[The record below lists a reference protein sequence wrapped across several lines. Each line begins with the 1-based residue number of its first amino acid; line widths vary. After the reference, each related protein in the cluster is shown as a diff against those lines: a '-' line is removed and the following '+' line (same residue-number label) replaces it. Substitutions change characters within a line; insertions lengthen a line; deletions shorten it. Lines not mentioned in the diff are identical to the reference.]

1 MALHDLSKKQLGENV
16 GKLSKHGSLSENVRC
31 LFNVPGASRAP
42 DRDLSTEPGTV
53 KCERLIRCRIC

>member
-31 LFNVPGASRAP
+31 LFNVPSASRAP
-42 DRDLSTEPGTV
+42 DADVR
-53 KCERLIRCRIC
+53 CEYRAGDSQV